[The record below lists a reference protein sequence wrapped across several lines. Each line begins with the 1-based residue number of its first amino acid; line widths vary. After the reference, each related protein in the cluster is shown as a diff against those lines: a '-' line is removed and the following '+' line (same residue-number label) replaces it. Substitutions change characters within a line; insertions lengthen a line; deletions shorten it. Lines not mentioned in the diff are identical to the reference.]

1 MNPEITKRLLILAA
15 TTITILVVTA
25 MRPGWTKATG
35 QIVPAPSTPLLIEV
49 VAPDLWLHV
58 TAWSDPKGR
67 FLLFMTRRGKEHA
80 LSIERPGCE
89 PHIARGVRFTAQ
101 AATQLILPP
110 CPTDTPP
117 PDPARRAAPS
127 GPPPL

>member
-1 MNPEITKRLLILAA
+1 MNRETTKRLLILIA
-15 TTITILVVTA
+15 TTITILAVTA
-25 MRPGWTKATG
+25 IRPRWETATG

-49 VAPDLWLHV
+49 IDPDLWVHV
-58 TAWSDPKGR
+58 TGWSDPKGR
-67 FLLFMTRRGKEHA
+67 FLLFMTQRGKKHA

-101 AATQLILPP
+101 AATQVILPP
-110 CPTDTPP
+110 CPTGTPP

-127 GPPPL
+127 GRPSL